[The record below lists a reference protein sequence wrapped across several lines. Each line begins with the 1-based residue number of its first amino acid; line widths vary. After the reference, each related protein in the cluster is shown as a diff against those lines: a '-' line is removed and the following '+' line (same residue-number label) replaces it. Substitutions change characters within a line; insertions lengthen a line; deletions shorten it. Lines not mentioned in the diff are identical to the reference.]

1 MNAQQRPVRVLVV
14 DDSALARKLL
24 TNILG
29 AAPGIEV
36 VGTAIDA
43 WMARDKIKQLQP
55 DVLTLDV
62 EMPGMNG
69 LAFLANLMRLHPL
82 PVVMISTLTEKSA
95 AVTLDALQ
103 LGAVDFVCK
112 PKLEAGESLDEY
124 AAVLVDKVRAAAQV
138 CVQAIRSPPPK
149 HGIDAVQ
156 APPPARPWRQSG
168 EVLIAIGASTGG
180 TEAIRAVLERLPPDC
195 PGIVIAQH
203 IPLAFSRAFAERM
216 DAHCALHVKE
226 AEEGDLIKPGHAYVA
241 PGNCHLLVRR
251 EGGRLRC
258 RLGDE
263 VPVNRHKP
271 SVDMLFRSVAASV
284 GRTALG
290 VLLTGMG
297 KDGAQGMKD
306 LVEAGAHTIGQDQE
320 TSVVWGMPAAA
331 HALGACS
338 ELLPLERI
346 SARICA
352 LLAAGRP
359 ESC

>member
-1 MNAQQRPVRVLVV
+1 MNAQGEPIRVLVV

-24 TNILG
+24 TGILG

-36 VGTAIDA
+36 VGTALDA
-43 WMARDKIKQLQP
+43 WMARDKIKQLKP

-82 PVVMISTLTEKSA
+82 PVVMISTLTETGA
-95 AVTLDALQ
+95 AVTLDALR

-112 PKLEAGESLDEY
+112 PKLDAAESLDEY
-124 AAVLVDKVRAAAQV
+124 AAVLVDKVRAAAQM
-138 CVQAIRSPPPK
+138 CVQPSRPLPPK
-149 HGIDAVQ
+149 HGIDTVLA
-156 APPPARPWRQSG
+156 APQARPWRQG
-168 EVLIAIGASTGG
+168 GAALIAIGASTGG
-180 TEAIRAVLERLPPDC
+180 TEAIRVVLERLPPDC

-226 AEEGDLIKPGHAYVA
+226 AEEGDLIEPGHAYVA
-241 PGNCHLLVRR
+241 PGNCHLQVRR
-251 EGGRLRC
+251 EAGRLRC

-263 VPVNRHKP
+263 VPVNRHRP

-284 GRTALG
+284 GKSALG

-306 LVEAGAHTIGQDQE
+306 LVEVGAHTIGQDQAS
-320 TSVVWGMPAAA
+320 SVVWGMPAAA
-331 HALGACS
+331 LALGGCS

-346 SARICA
+346 SGRICA

-359 ESC
+359 VSC